1 MRQKPSGGR
10 RTDSGKP
17 PRKGTG
23 NSGRPSGDRKP
34 FRSNDRDNDRPAR
47 DKRDF
52 DGGDR
57 PKRSFGGDDNKGSFS
72 SPNRG
77 AAGSDRNKR
86 PYSGRDTG
94 GASSGD
100 GGYKKRPYSGRDGG
114 GSGSSDGGAR
124 SKRPY
129 SGREGDR
136 PRGNFDEPK
145 RSFDKPRGGKSFGD
159 SSDRPKRSFDKP
171 QGERKSFG
179 DNDRPKRNFDSEDR
193 PKRSYDK
200 PQGDRKPYGDSD
212 RPKRNFD
219 KPQGDRKPYGDSDR
233 PKRSFDKPQGE
244 RKSYGDSS
252 DRPKRDAYGKPMSD
266 GDRPKRS
273 FDKDGGKKSFD
284 KSDRGGRSF
293 DKDDRPKKKFDKEG
307 NEIHPFD
314 SHLNRAFNDQGN
326 KKDKPER
333 EQFEDQSFEIK
344 SDDKMG
350 EDTFD
355 KPFPLGNRKVS
366 GPFRKQYEKEKKEG
380 YNKNEEAYKSKRRP
394 EAEDEKEMTLN
405 KYIAHSGKCS
415 RRDAAE
421 MVKQGKV
428 KVNGE
433 LALDPGYRVQSFDVV
448 TIAGKKLTPKR
459 DRVYVLLNKPK
470 DYITTN
476 DDPEGRRTVMDL
488 VSDNE
493 LGRLFP
499 VGRLDRNTTGLLL
512 MTNDGDLAQKLS
524 HPSYDIKKVYQATL
538 DKPLTKADFEKIAT
552 GLTLEDGEVK
562 VDAIAYLD
570 EKNEIGLEIHSGRN
584 RIVRRIFESLG
595 YTVEKLDRVMYAGLT
610 KKNLPRGKWRQLNE
624 KEVILLKHF
633 KG

>member
-1 MRQKPSGGR
+1 MRQKPTGGR

-17 PRKGTG
+17 ARKSTG
-23 NSGRPSGDRKP
+23 GSRPSGDRKP
-34 FRSNDRDNDRPAR
+34 YRSEDRDSERPAR
-47 DKRDF
+47 GKKNF
-52 DGGDR
+52 DNDR
-57 PKRSFGGDDNKGSFS
+57 PKRSFDKPERGGGSFNDDNKGSFRD
-72 SPNRG
+72 PNRG
-77 AAGSDRNKR
+77 GGAGGGSKT

-94 GASSGD
+94 SSG
-100 GGYKKRPYSGRDGG
+100 GEGYKKRPYSGRDGG
-114 GSGSSDGGAR
+114 NSASAGGER
-124 SKRPY
+124 KRPY

-145 RSFDKPRGGKSFGD
+145 RGSFDKGGRSGKSFG
-159 SSDRPKRSFDKP
+159 
-171 QGERKSFG
+171 G
-179 DNDRPKRNFDSEDR
+179 NDRPKSTFE
-193 PKRSYDK
+193 
-200 PQGDRKPYGDSD
+200 GED

-219 KPQGDRKPYGDSDR
+219 KPQGERRSYGDDR
-233 PKRSFDKPQGE
+233 PKRSFDNNE
-244 RKSYGDSS
+244 
-252 DRPKRDAYGKPMSD
+252 DRPKRNAYGKPMSD
-266 GDRPKRS
+266 GK
-273 FDKDGGKKSFD
+273 
-284 KSDRGGRSF
+284 RSF
-293 DKDDRPKKKFDKEG
+293 DKDDRKKSFDSEDNPKKKFNKEG
-307 NEIHPFD
+307 KEIHPFD

-333 EQFEDQSFEIK
+333 QQFEDQTFEIK
-344 SDDKMG
+344 GTDKLG

-355 KPFPLGNRKVS
+355 KPFPLGARKVS
-366 GPFRKQYEKEKKEG
+366 GPFRKQYEEERKGGRKLTYDKKGRGSRDQEEEKQ
-380 YNKNEEAYKSKRRP
+380 
-394 EAEDEKEMTLN
+394 MTLN

-448 TIAGKKLTPKR
+448 TIAGKKLTPQR
-459 DRVYVLLNKPK
+459 GRVYVLLNKPK

-476 DDPEGRRTVMDL
+476 DDPEGRKTVMDL
-488 VSDNE
+488 VSDSE

-512 MTNDGDLAQKLS
+512 MTNDGELAQKLS

-538 DKPLTKADFEKIAT
+538 NKPLIKADFEKIAN
-552 GLTLEDGEVK
+552 GLMLDDGEVK

-595 YTVEKLDRVMYAGLT
+595 YEVEKLDRVMYAGLT
-610 KKNLPRGKWRQLNE
+610 KKNLPRGKWRLLTE
-624 KEVILLKHF
+624 KEIILLKHF